1 MKASQFL
8 NFWFQ
13 NLCSYKT
20 GLLNN
25 KWIYLIRVVITIW
38 SEYLISWIQR
48 MQNFG
53 VSERWVPCHCKLWLS
68 FCSYSTMW
76 GKIWGKYCFFLIYN
90 HYCFSAL
97 VNTAEIRVSIIHAQ
111 LSKTVHGDQ
120 FTSKLLLI
128 RTRNSKGQCDNYDF
142 HYRQINT
149 LFHCSQLLSISSKCM
164 SGNFFFFLW
173 FSFKNCHWICN
184 VLNNESWQGKYF
196 TVLQHLFF

>member
-1 MKASQFL
+1 M
-8 NFWFQ
+8 
-13 NLCSYKT
+13 
-20 GLLNN
+20 
-25 KWIYLIRVVITIW
+25 
-38 SEYLISWIQR
+38 
-48 MQNFG
+48 
-53 VSERWVPCHCKLWLS
+53 
-68 FCSYSTMW
+68 
-76 GKIWGKYCFFLIYN
+76 FFLIYN

-164 SGNFFFFLW
+164 SGNFFFFCGSHLKTAIG
-173 FSFKNCHWICN
+173 FVMCSIMNPGRVNLSLCFNIYSFKELSLPFSVFTWNACTGSSSSWI
-184 VLNNESWQGKYF
+184 
-196 TVLQHLFF
+196 

>member
-1 MKASQFL
+1 MNTWYHEYKECKILVWVKGECRGIASYGSIF
-8 NFWFQ
+8 
-13 NLCSYKT
+13 
-20 GLLNN
+20 
-25 KWIYLIRVVITIW
+25 VVTLQCEVK
-38 SEYLISWIQR
+38 SEVNI
-48 MQNFG
+48 
-53 VSERWVPCHCKLWLS
+53 V
-68 FCSYSTMW
+68 
-76 GKIWGKYCFFLIYN
+76 FFLIYN

-164 SGNFFFFLW
+164 SGNFFFFPV
-173 FSFKNCHWICN
+173 
-184 VLNNESWQGKYF
+184 VLI
-196 TVLQHLFF
+196 